1 MTIHQM
7 HAYGYPMPLSWQD
20 RLHSASSETELVD
33 VVREFVAQFSP
44 SEIVQLPEACRPSKI
59 VDGQDVTDYAFTLVR
74 HRCDDGV
81 SGEHTLAR
89 LTAFFSSAA
98 SRLSE
103 LLYTPAT
110 QESGNGRQTA

>member
-20 RLHSASSETELVD
+20 RLDSASSQGEVVA

-44 SEIVQLPEACRPSKI
+44 SEIAQLPDACRPSKI
-59 VDGQDVTDYAFTLVR
+59 VDGQDVTEYAFNLVR

-98 SRLSE
+98 SKLSE
-103 LLYTPAT
+103 ILYQPAS
-110 QESGNGRQTA
+110 QESGDGRQTA